1 MDLKLLELS
10 TATIANISTLEPL
23 SELKDD
29 LEDAGKSL
37 ELSGT
42 INVTGTWSNIERDTY
57 GGTPDSVWPDLHFNT
72 ENGTYQAKHQ
82 VIYKYSD
89 YVDDNGEV
97 VTGAKLKTLY
107 ISDGATAPDIY
118 ADGTL
123 TEMPHR
129 DATARES
136 YEFGMEDP
144 LNDNAYVPYSGWKLS
159 SNNRPFVYEDEA
171 GYIVENYPIVRDDIV
186 IETYFKTLSRTYYI
200 KWYAREGV
208 PESWIK
214 DSTAPVDYGK
224 GEDQEAPT
232 VAEIHAKNYP
242 TCTINISNGQATYSI
257 FKGWKK
263 LPTNINPLATDTTY
277 NIYGDWDEGTVVIDD
292 LLNAN
297 NLSNLTPEQLL
308 VLSALDSDAKA
319 TYGINNKIKTGT
331 RVTYELGQDSIKDG
345 ITLVSG
351 NPLRL
356 DSTSDTSF
364 AFDGTNGHQLIQ
376 PLKSGNDAF
385 TLAIDYCFNP
395 NANYSSDS
403 YFAVLASCYYAP
415 ISTEGIRN
423 GFSLYYN
430 LKSTI
435 TSTGPRVGFGDMY
448 NRSTASVSV
457 GNTSRPGARNMIVLR
472 HPANSSILYVYSGLN
487 DDVTTP
493 SQVTVTPLTWNNYNS
508 EAYLCLGRLMTGTV
522 DAEDSTP
529 SSVANGKGTIF
540 WAKYW
545 NEDLGQGECKRIA
558 SWPHEQVTF
567 AISALSADR
576 TGTRVSKTETVTP
589 SIYLSALNTS
599 SHLRVA

>member
-123 TEMPHR
+123 TEKPHR

-159 SNNRPFVYEDEA
+159 SNNHPFVYEDEA
-171 GYIVENYPIVRDDIV
+171 GYIVENYPIVRDDMV

-200 KWYAREGV
+200 KWYAREGA

-224 GEDQEAPT
+224 GEDQDAPT
-232 VAEIHAKNYP
+232 IAEIHAKNYP

-277 NIYGDWDEGTVVIDD
+277 NIYGNWDEGTVAIAD
-292 LLNAN
+292 LLDAN
-297 NLSNLTPEQLL
+297 NLSNLTPE
-308 VLSALDSDAKA
+308 
-319 TYGINNKIKTGT
+319 
-331 RVTYELGQDSIKDG
+331 
-345 ITLVSG
+345 
-351 NPLRL
+351 
-356 DSTSDTSF
+356 
-364 AFDGTNGHQLIQ
+364 
-376 PLKSGNDAF
+376 
-385 TLAIDYCFNP
+385 
-395 NANYSSDS
+395 
-403 YFAVLASCYYAP
+403 
-415 ISTEGIRN
+415 
-423 GFSLYYN
+423 
-430 LKSTI
+430 
-435 TSTGPRVGFGDMY
+435 
-448 NRSTASVSV
+448 
-457 GNTSRPGARNMIVLR
+457 
-472 HPANSSILYVYSGLN
+472 
-487 DDVTTP
+487 
-493 SQVTVTPLTWNNYNS
+493 
-508 EAYLCLGRLMTGTV
+508 
-522 DAEDSTP
+522 
-529 SSVANGKGTIF
+529 
-540 WAKYW
+540 
-545 NEDLGQGECKRIA
+545 
-558 SWPHEQVTF
+558 
-567 AISALSADR
+567 
-576 TGTRVSKTETVTP
+576 
-589 SIYLSALNTS
+589 
-599 SHLRVA
+599 